1 MFPLTIAVILAVF
14 TLDLWLSR
22 LNYRYRHQ
30 PIPDNVADIYDADNY
45 QKWLDYTMETHRLS
59 MVVKIVNTLL
69 LLTFLLVGIFPALA
83 GFAGNFTSHTVLETL
98 LFLGFY
104 SLIHYVLNIGF
115 DWYSTFHI
123 EERYGFN
130 KSTVKTFLLD
140 QVKSMGLSLVLGGG
154 ILYILLTLYLRAGS
168 LFILYAW
175 LFAMALSLTVNLLYT
190 RVFVRIFNKLSPL
203 PDGELKEEIR
213 TLAEKTGYGVK
224 KISVIDASKR
234 SARLNAFFS
243 GFGRFKHIVLYDTL
257 LEKCDTDEIVSV
269 LAHEIGHAKHK
280 DVLRNFFISMVQVS
294 AALAVLSFF
303 LASDSMARAFGFPG
317 VHLGFAMILF
327 GILMEPFG
335 VLLGIP
341 LSALSRRAEYRADR
355 FAAEVSDPE
364 AMVGALKVLARENFA
379 NLTPHPLVVK
389 MTYSHPPISQRI
401 SAIRRNTEN
410 IALTRAASE

>member
-1 MFPLTIAVILAVF
+1 MFPLTIAVILALF

-22 LNYRYRHQ
+22 LNYRHRHQ
-30 PIPDNVADIYDADNY
+30 PIPDNVADIYDADSY

-59 MVVKIVNTLL
+59 MLVKIVNTLL
-69 LLTFLLVGIFPALA
+69 LLTFLLLGIFPALA
-83 GFAGNFTSHTVLETL
+83 GFAGNFTGHTILQTL

-168 LFILYAW
+168 RFILYAW
-175 LFAMALSLTVNLLYT
+175 LFAMALSLTVNLLNT

-280 DVLRNFFISMVQVS
+280 DVLQNFFISMVQVS

-303 LASDSMARAFGFPG
+303 LASDSMARAFGFPE

-401 SAIRRNTEN
+401 SAIRRN
-410 IALTRAASE
+410 ADK